1 MTMRQLK
8 RWPSAA
14 AIAAVSVLALGVG
27 SLSFED
33 TALAKGGGP
42 NGGLTSLK
50 GIQAPLPDLT
60 GIVTDK
66 SWAVALGKAL
76 FWEANAG
83 SDGQA
88 CASCHFHAGA
98 DSRVSNALDPDER
111 AVPGDHTF
119 QPTFAGAGGPNYTL
133 TGADFPFHRLS
144 NITDR
149 NSTVTFDSNDVVSS
163 AGTFDGTFVS
173 TSRDGTERCTTRAA
187 DEFTYQGKDTRHV
200 EPRNVPT
207 VVNAVF
213 TDRNFWDGRANNIF
227 NGQNPFGPRDANA
240 TITVNDG
247 HGHLSN
253 EKLALKNSS
262 LASQAVGP
270 PGSNFEMSC
279 SGRSFSDIGK
289 KLASLKALS
298 TQKVAADDSVL
309 ASLVSPSGKGLTI
322 TYHDMIQKAFAPKY
336 WSDTMLPSG
345 YTQTEAN
352 FSMFW
357 GISIMLYEATLI
369 SDDSPF
375 DRYMANGQKPVSGF
389 GDLEKKGLDLFT
401 SGNTDCA
408 QCHSGPAF
416 TKAALAINGD
426 GPVSRMQM
434 ADGGIALYDTGFYNI
449 GARPTQ
455 NDQGLGVGDGITG
468 AQLAYARQYVDGVN
482 LDGITV
488 NPCGFEAQFVPCNVL
503 PGDFGPLTQRVA
515 VDGAMKVPSLRNI
528 AQTAPYF
535 HNGGEGT
542 LAQVIEFYNRGG
554 DSRTVPGGDTT
565 GTGPLGEDTPSFTPT
580 GSNLDP
586 KMKKR
591 SLSASDQAALV
602 AFLQSLTDDRVRCH
616 AAPFDNPE
624 LKLSNGVKTPLST
637 QTNEDGTTG
646 AAENY
651 ITLAP
656 IGKNGLGAKCASVSN
671 VGSFDQLPATMRALS
686 E

>member
-1 MTMRQLK
+1 
-8 RWPSAA
+8 
-14 AIAAVSVLALGVG
+14 
-27 SLSFED
+27 
-33 TALAKGGGP
+33 
-42 NGGLTSLK
+42 
-50 GIQAPLPDLT
+50 
-60 GIVTDK
+60 
-66 SWAVALGKAL
+66 
-76 FWEANAG
+76 
-83 SDGQA
+83 
-88 CASCHFHAGA
+88 
-98 DSRVSNALDPDER
+98 
-111 AVPGDHTF
+111 
-119 QPTFAGAGGPNYTL
+119 
-133 TGADFPFHRLS
+133 
-144 NITDR
+144 
-149 NSTVTFDSNDVVSS
+149 
-163 AGTFDGTFVS
+163 
-173 TSRDGTERCTTRAA
+173 
-187 DEFTYQGKDTRHV
+187 
-200 EPRNVPT
+200 
-207 VVNAVF
+207 
-213 TDRNFWDGRANNIF
+213 
-227 NGQNPFGPRDANA
+227 
-240 TITVNDG
+240 
-247 HGHLSN
+247 
-253 EKLALKNSS
+253 
-262 LASQAVGP
+262 
-270 PGSNFEMSC
+270 
-279 SGRSFSDIGK
+279 
-289 KLASLKALS
+289 
-298 TQKVAADDSVL
+298 
-309 ASLVSPSGKGLTI
+309 
-322 TYHDMIQKAFAPKY
+322 
-336 WSDTMLPSG
+336 MLPSG

-375 DRYMANGQKPVSGF
+375 DRYMTNGQNAIQGF

-401 SGNTDCA
+401 SGNADCST
-408 QCHSGPAF
+408 CHTGPAF

-426 GPVSRMQM
+426 GPVSRMVM
-434 ADGGIALYDTGFYNI
+434 GDGGIALYDTGFYNI

-503 PGDFGPLTQRVA
+503 PGNFGPLTQRVA
-515 VDGAMKVPSLRNI
+515 VDGAMKVPGLRNI

-535 HNGGEGT
+535 HNGGQGT
-542 LAQVIEFYNRGG
+542 LAQVVAFYNRGG

-586 KMKKR
+586 KIKKR

-624 LKLSNGVKTPLST
+624 LKISNGVKTPLST
-637 QTNEDGTTG
+637 QVNADGTTV

-671 VGSFDQLPATMRALS
+671 AGSFDQLPATMQALS